1 MPRDLLFPPLATQ
14 VRLGG
19 VRSVG
24 EGGWSRESC
33 VRLHEML
40 SMAGEDLEV
49 VTVGR
54 GGVEGIHEVEIFVR
68 QDMSR
73 QRRCLPEGEE
83 FVKTCSLLFPP
94 LIGAAVGVL
103 GRL

>member
-1 MPRDLLFPPLATQ
+1 M
-14 VRLGG
+14 
-19 VRSVG
+19 
-24 EGGWSRESC
+24 
-33 VRLHEML
+33 
-40 SMAGEDLEV
+40 EV

-54 GGVEGIHEVEIFVR
+54 GGVEGIHEVG

-73 QRRCLPEGEE
+73 QRRCLPEVEE

-94 LIGAAVGVL
+94 LVGAAVGVL

>member
-1 MPRDLLFPPLATQ
+1 
-14 VRLGG
+14 
-19 VRSVG
+19 
-24 EGGWSRESC
+24 
-33 VRLHEML
+33 ML

-83 FVKTCSLLFPP
+83 FVKTCSLLFTP